1 MSDADDPLLDADTRD
16 ARKTAWLRR
25 TVALATLALLAV
37 TWKLWT
43 PQTVFP
49 QVPLFGWAIAAPG
62 WIDWGCFGGVIL
74 SLLVV
79 LLARQRSRLWKP
91 ALLVFVALLAG
102 LIVLDQHRFQPWAY
116 QMGLFALVLAT
127 VQPGRAVFLLRMLV
141 ISIYF
146 YSAVSKFDHS
156 FLLTLG
162 QQFLDALAR
171 LVGRST
177 QDWPPEVRF
186 YAAMIFPIGELAV
199 GVGFCFRRT
208 RRPAL
213 VAAIVMHLLLIV
225 ILGPLG
231 LDHKPGVL
239 VWNGYFI
246 AQAMLL
252 FPWRRCPWHR
262 RPACGNRRDAGS
274 TLEHRRDAGATSL
287 LVQATIWLAVAL
299 PVLEWVD
306 RFDHWPAWGLYASR
320 AERITVLI
328 SPQDVERL
336 DDSLRAY
343 VTEIED
349 ENTAMLHV
357 DRWSLDV
364 LGAPIYPQNRFQIGV
379 AEAVARRWGL
389 NREIQVEQTGPSDR
403 FNSQRE
409 RKLLRGLDQLR
420 MEASRYWLNTRPR
433 ERFIEA
439 GGDEDVD

>member
-1 MSDADDPLLDADTRD
+1 MSDADDPILDADIRD
-16 ARKTAWLRR
+16 ARTTDWMCR
-25 TVALATLALLAV
+25 TVALGTLALLAV

-43 PQTVFP
+43 PQTIYP
-49 QVPLFGWAIAAPG
+49 QVPLFGWAVTAPG
-62 WIDWGCFGGVIL
+62 WIDWCCFGGLIL
-74 SLLVV
+74 SLLAALFVP
-79 LLARQRSRLWKP
+79 QRSRLWKP
-91 ALLVFVALLAG
+91 ALLLFVALLAG

-127 VQPGRAVFLLRMLV
+127 VQPGRAVFLLRVLV

-171 LVGRST
+171 IVGQST
-177 QDWPPEVRF
+177 QDWPPQVRF
-186 YAAMIFPIGELAV
+186 YAAMTFPVGELAV

-213 VAAIVMHLLLIV
+213 VAAIVMHLLLMV
-225 ILGPLG
+225 ILGPRG

-246 AQAMLL
+246 VQAIVL
-252 FPWRRCPWHR
+252 FPWHR

-274 TLEHRRDAGATSL
+274 TLPAGATSL

-299 PVLEWVD
+299 PVLEWFD

-328 SPQDVERL
+328 SPGGTRRL
-336 DDSLRAY
+336 DESLAVY
-343 VTEIED
+343 VSHN
-349 ENTAMLHV
+349 ENSAKAVLHL

-389 NREIQVEQTGPSDR
+389 DREIQVEQTGPSDR

-433 ERFIEA
+433 QRFIEA
-439 GGDEDVD
+439 GGDEDED